1 MLIVAPDESKRTMQG
16 VPALPA
22 KPKPV
27 EGDGGAAAGQ
37 AAHVEAHTCACCPR
51 QSAAAAIR
59 TDGLAV
65 GCGLAAGLD
74 DGYVKRPASGG
85 EPKDRP
91 DQDGRDE
98 DHRDEHKRLDAPQG
112 FANAR
117 GDLRLLRLVDEIAAA
132 RADEPGIVRLEYVT
146 AVDPFEGNLFKTV
159 VKTSHGSLPCGA
171 HMRRLS
177 LCRTNPARGSKLW
190 WRFARTSLPG
200 RLDPA
205 VACYFLSIGV
215 MWRSFLATF
224 QLP

>member
-1 MLIVAPDESKRTMQG
+1 MQG

-22 KPKPV
+22 KLSPLKVTVAPLP
-27 EGDGGAAAGQ
+27 GQ
-37 AAHVEAHTCACCPR
+37 AAHVEAHTCAIRPR

-91 DQDGRDE
+91 DQDGGDE

-132 RADEPGIVRLEYVT
+132 RANEPGIVRLEHIT
-146 AVDPFEGNLFKTV
+146 AVDPLEGNFFKTV
-159 VKTSHGSLPCGA
+159 VKTSHGSLPCGV

-177 LCRTNPARGSKLW
+177 LCRTNPARGSNLW
-190 WRFARTSLPG
+190 WRFIRTSLPG

-205 VACYFLSIGV
+205 IACYFLSIGV